1 MIIVKYGNFPLPYLN
16 TEVSINAVM
25 PPHTRLTLWLWCLSL
40 ILRWPLDLLELL
52 TTVQKSCGSSTHFH
66 VESLSLKSKG
76 CRRRTM
82 VLLTS
87 CVGLYPDVHNQL
99 DHTYHFWLLHFF
111 WEVFLLCDLH
121 FLWEL
126 KNRWRRILIHTIIL
140 KWPRSPSF
148 ILTIKE
154 QFFF

>member
-16 TEVSINAVM
+16 TELSINTVM
-25 PPHTRLTLWLWCLSL
+25 PPHTLLTLWLWCSSL

-52 TTVQKSCGSSTHFH
+52 TTVQKLCRSSTHFH

-99 DHTYHFWLLHFF
+99 DHTYHFWLVHFF
-111 WEVFLLCDLH
+111 EGCFFSVIYIFCGNWRTGEEEYWFTPEFSNDLTH
-121 FLWEL
+121 LPF
-126 KNRWRRILIHTIIL
+126 
-140 KWPRSPSF
+140 
-148 ILTIKE
+148 
-154 QFFF
+154 